1 MDIQV
6 LSRKAEGLER
16 RLQIAVSATRVA
28 EAKARAAKRVAQTVR
43 LPGFRPGKAP
53 AAVVRKRFAQ
63 EIEAEALDQ
72 LMREAYASVLESE
85 KLEPITQPHA
95 HDVKFGEGEG
105 LTFELH
111 CEVKPELALERL
123 AGFRVTRPN
132 PAVTE
137 GMVQEQIESLREQR
151 ATWAPVEEKPR
162 EGDMVAVTLAVADD
176 EGIVPEGKEYRVVI
190 GEGQAIP
197 AIEEV
202 ILGLAPGTSTEQTVK
217 WPDDFPDEA
226 QRGKTK
232 VVRAALSEV
241 KRKTLPVLDD
251 ALARELGDFESLA
264 ALTAAVRDD
273 LVANAERE
281 ADAEVRGKLL
291 EEIIGANPFDVPPSW
306 VKQVVVAYAKAYQVP
321 EGELEQF
328 AGQFQPTAE
337 RQVRRDL
344 VIETVATRQQLAATE
359 KDVDDKVAEMAGT
372 RGADV
377 AQVYAALEKAG
388 RLREIERGITEERVF
403 AWLLAQSTVEQ
414 A

>member
-16 RLQIAVSATRVA
+16 RLQISVSATRVA
-28 EAKARAAKRVAQTVR
+28 EAKERAAKRVAQTVR

-53 AAVVRKRFAQ
+53 AAVVRKKFAQ

-72 LMREAYASVLESE
+72 LMREAYTSVLESE

-95 HDVKFGEGEG
+95 HDVKFDEGEG

-137 GMVQEQIESLREQR
+137 AMVQEQIESMREQR
-151 ATWAPVEEKPR
+151 ATWTPVEEKPR

-176 EGIVPEGKEYRVVI
+176 EGTVPEGKEYRVVI

-202 ILGLAPGTSTEQTVK
+202 ILGLAPGTSTEQPVK

-232 VVRAALSEV
+232 MVRAALSEV

-251 ALARELGDFESLA
+251 ALARELGDFESLD
-264 ALTAAVRDD
+264 ALTTAVRDD

-281 ADAEVRGKLL
+281 ADAAVRGKLI

-306 VKQVVVAYAKAYQVP
+306 VKHLVAAYAKAYQVP
-321 EGELEQF
+321 EGDIEQF
-328 AGQFQPTAE
+328 AGQFQQTAE

-344 VIETVATRQQLAATE
+344 VLETVATRQQLVATE
-359 KDVDDKVAEMAGT
+359 KDVDDKVAEMAGK